1 MNISTEK
8 AQNLIEE
15 LRQNEIALGRDPKT
29 WYTYENHVYGTA
41 QIAKMIAS
49 EISTMNAERVYVMG
63 LLHDICRTEEDR
75 VQRFHGILGYEKLIN
90 QDEDAARISLVHMFP
105 WSNLPPY
112 EKCAKLFYNKKED
125 YQFVAYFIE
134 KNKPVYEDYLI
145 QLCDNLANKDGF
157 VTLEQRAAEFIE
169 RHGNVNVDDILIDSN
184 EIKDYFDTKIGHDIY
199 DFFKTE

>member
-1 MNISTEK
+1 MNISIIK

-15 LRQNEIALGRDPKT
+15 LKKNEIALGRDPNT

-41 QIAKMIAS
+41 KIAKLIAS
-49 EISTMNAERVYVMG
+49 EINTMNADRVYVMG

-75 VQRFHGILGYEKLIN
+75 IQRFHGILGYEKLIN
-90 QDEDAARISLVHMFP
+90 QDKDVARICLVHMFP

-112 EKCAKLFYNKKED
+112 EKCAKLFYNKEND
-125 YQFVAYFIE
+125 YQFVADFIK
-134 KNKPVYEDYLI
+134 KNKSVDEDYLI
-145 QLCDNLANKDGF
+145 QLCDNLANKNGF

-184 EIKDYFDTKIGHDIY
+184 EIKNYFDKKIGHNIY
-199 DFFKTE
+199 DFFRSK

>member
-1 MNISTEK
+1 MTISISK
-8 AQNLIEE
+8 AQNLINE
-15 LRQNEIALGRDPKT
+15 LKQNEIALGRDPKT

-49 EISTMNAERVYVMG
+49 EISTMNPDKVYIMG

-90 QDEDAARISLVHMFP
+90 QDKDVARICLVHMFP
-105 WSNLPPY
+105 WSKLPQY
-112 EKCAKLFYNKKED
+112 EKCKNLFYGKKDD
-125 YQFVAYFIE
+125 YQFSVDFIE
-134 KNKPVYEDYLI
+134 NNKPVDEDYLI
-145 QLCDNLANKDGF
+145 QLCDNLANKNGF

-184 EIKDYFDTKIGHDIY
+184 EIKKYFDNKIGHNIY
-199 DFFKTE
+199 DFFN

>member
-1 MNISTEK
+1 MLISVSK
-8 AQNLIEE
+8 AQNFIEE
-15 LRQNEIALGRDPKT
+15 LKQNELALGRDPKT
-29 WYTYENHVYGTA
+29 WFTYENHVYGTA

-49 EISTMNAERVYVMG
+49 EISTMNADRVYVMG

-90 QDEDAARISLVHMFP
+90 QDKDVARICLVHMFP

-112 EKCAKLFYNKKED
+112 EQCTNLFYGKEKD
-125 YQFVAYFIE
+125 YQFIANFI
-134 KNKPVYEDYLI
+134 KNNKPVDEDYLI
-145 QLCDNLANKDGF
+145 QLCDNLANKNGL

-184 EIKDYFDTKIGHDIY
+184 EIKKYFDKKIGHDIY
-199 DFFKTE
+199 DFFKSR